1 MTNPSSMYRVEL
13 RWLLDRQLMHEKVAV
28 ARELPAASQQP
39 EHSLAATCTYT
50 AATRLKDP
58 VTSCSIGHCCY
69 ILLLYKHA

>member
-39 EHSLAATCTYT
+39 EHYSNWLLPAPPLHGSSSGLFWQST
-50 AATRLKDP
+50 
-58 VTSCSIGHCCY
+58 CCY
-69 ILLLYKHA
+69 FL